1 MSNGGVAILGSAT
14 AQGENRAQSA
24 IENALN
30 SPLLNDNDIRG
41 AKWILININSSEGEH
56 EFTMD
61 EVEIIQNYLIGQA
74 GEDTDVILGLGYDNT
89 LGNEISIT
97 LIATGF
103 EHKDPFAKKE
113 NNSNVTDSA
122 SDKILMELQMPKPP
136 QAIIQQPTLQFDMS
150 EEVSLPS
157 AKMPAEP
164 ISESVEAEAPMA
176 DPFMPVLRDDAPPA
190 NPVEEI
196 LSNTTVDKL
205 TDLPE
210 YFEITSATKPN
221 DHISFDFTES
231 TPVPSNPENKKEV
244 PSNVQ
249 PPNFS
254 SVNKDASNKGRS
266 LSSGSFLAKPMQIY
280 AEETPSIPES
290 NSKEEPLSFHQPVQA
305 DEPVIEMQLV
315 VKESQKAAE
324 EEPLVQQT
332 QPIMMSNV
340 EEPAMQDETE
350 ELRRRATERIAKLR
364 NLSFNINAADPN
376 NEFET
381 VPAYLRRN
389 MEMHN
394 QIADVESF
402 YSNYTVKSDDNN
414 QADISSINTFL
425 DGKKPD

>member
-1 MSNGGVAILGSAT
+1 
-14 AQGENRAQSA
+14 
-24 IENALN
+24 
-30 SPLLNDNDIRG
+30 
-41 AKWILININSSEGEH
+41 
-56 EFTMD
+56 
-61 EVEIIQNYLIGQA
+61 
-74 GEDTDVILGLGYDNT
+74 
-89 LGNEISIT
+89 
-97 LIATGF
+97 
-103 EHKDPFAKKE
+103 
-113 NNSNVTDSA
+113 
-122 SDKILMELQMPKPP
+122 
-136 QAIIQQPTLQFDMS
+136 
-150 EEVSLPS
+150 
-157 AKMPAEP
+157 MPAEP